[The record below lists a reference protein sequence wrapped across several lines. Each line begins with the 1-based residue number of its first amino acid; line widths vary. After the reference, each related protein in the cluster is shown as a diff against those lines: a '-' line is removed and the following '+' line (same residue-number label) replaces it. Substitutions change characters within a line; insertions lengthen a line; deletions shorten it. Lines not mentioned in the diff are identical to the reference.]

1 MSQATYTTTVKSG
14 RGARHGVVSEL
25 SAFLTIKPGEADALR
40 AGLGRFHARVRKAPW
55 EVIAKIGIV
64 DMKHVIFDDDTR
76 LCWNTAFDT
85 DWDPYID
92 DAVAILGA
100 DSWTDWLRHT
110 VGYET
115 EDLSTGA
122 AVKRYLQSAQCP
134 ATGFYRAIPDLT
146 LRQVKE
152 AQQVKAAFEQVL
164 DTPGAAEALQNP
176 VFKPLLDRAAG

>member
-1 MSQATYTTTVKSG
+1 MSTYTTSVKSA
-14 RGARHGVVSEL
+14 RGSRHGVVSEV
-25 SAFLTIKPGEADALR
+25 SEFLHVRPGEADQLR
-40 AGLGRFHARVRKAPW
+40 AAIGRFQGRLRNAPS
-55 EVIAKIGIV
+55 EYMVKFGLV
-64 DMKHVIFDDDTR
+64 DMRHVIFDGDTR
-76 LCWNTAFDT
+76 LCWITSFDT

-100 DSWTDWLRHT
+100 DSWKDWLQHT

-146 LRQVKE
+146 LRQVKD
-152 AQQVKAAFEQVL
+152 AQQVTAAFEQVL

>member
-1 MSQATYTTTVKSG
+1 MSTYTTTVKSG
-14 RGARHGVVSEL
+14 RGIRHGVVSEL

-64 DMKHVIFDDDTR
+64 DMKHVIFDDGTR

-100 DSWTDWLRHT
+100 DAWTDWLQHT

-122 AVKRYLQSAQCP
+122 AIKRLRRLP
-134 ATGFYRAIPDLT
+134 LRATTSEKPMPHIPVPI
-146 LRQVKE
+146 R
-152 AQQVKAAFEQVL
+152 FMPSR
-164 DTPGAAEALQNP
+164 PGTR
-176 VFKPLLDRAAG
+176 KST

>member
-1 MSQATYTTTVKSG
+1 MSQATYSTTVKSG

-40 AGLGRFHARVRKAPW
+40 AGLGRFHAQVRKAPW

-100 DSWTDWLRHT
+100 DSWKDWLQHT

-122 AVKRYLQSAQCP
+122 AVKRYLQAAQCP

-146 LRQVKE
+146 LRQVKD

-176 VFKPLLDRAAG
+176 VFTPLLDRAAS

>member
-1 MSQATYTTTVKSG
+1 MGQATYTITVKSG
-14 RGARHGVVSEL
+14 KGTRHGVVSEL
-25 SAFLTIKPGEADALR
+25 TAFLTVKPGEADALR
-40 AGLGRFHARVRKAPW
+40 AGLVRFHEKARSAPW
-55 EVIAKIGIV
+55 AAIVKIGIV

-100 DSWTDWLRHT
+100 DSWEDWLQHT

-115 EDLSTGA
+115 EDFSTTA
-122 AVKRYLQSAQCP
+122 AIKRYLQSAQVA

-146 LRQVKE
+146 LRQVKD
-152 AQQVKAAFEQVL
+152 AQQVTAAFEQVL